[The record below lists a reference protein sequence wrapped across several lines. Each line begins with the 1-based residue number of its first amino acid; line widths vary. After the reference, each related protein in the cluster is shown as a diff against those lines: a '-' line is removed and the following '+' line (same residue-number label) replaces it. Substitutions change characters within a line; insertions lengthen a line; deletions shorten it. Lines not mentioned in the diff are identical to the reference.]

1 MQKSKTALFLMEL
14 IIVILFFALTSAVCM
29 QVFVKAHTIGQKTE
43 GTNYA
48 VLWADN
54 AAECFFAYDGDE
66 EAVRGCLEASY
77 GLEGYSYSLD
87 FKDDDS
93 FIYMTF
99 NFFNDSTGEK
109 IYSYTFKKHIQEV
122 SVS

>member
-1 MQKSKTALFLMEL
+1 MQKSKSALFLMEL

-29 QVFVKAHTIGQKTE
+29 QVFVKAHTIGKNTE
-43 GTNYA
+43 GANYA

-66 EAVRGCLEASY
+66 KAVKDCLEASY
-77 GLEGYSYSLD
+77 ALKGYSYYLD
-87 FKDDDS
+87 FNSDDS

-99 NFFNDSTGEK
+99 DFFNDSNGEK

-122 SVS
+122 SAS

>member
-1 MQKSKTALFLMEL
+1 MQKSKSALFLMEL

-29 QVFVKAHTIGQKTE
+29 QVFVKAHTIGKKTE

-54 AAECFFAYDGDE
+54 AAECFYAYDGDE
-66 EAVRGCLEASY
+66 EAVKSCLEASY
-77 GLEGYSYSLD
+77 ALEGYSYSLD
-87 FKDDDS
+87 FDTDDS
-93 FIYMTF
+93 FTYMTF
-99 NFFNDSTGEK
+99 NFYRDSTGEK

-122 SVS
+122 SAS